1 MNTHTEPLV
10 SIIVPIYEVENYLE
24 KCVKSITGQ
33 TLKNIEIILVD
44 DGSPD
49 SCGEICESLA
59 KDDSRIV
66 VLHKKNGGLSD
77 ARNKG
82 IDIASA
88 KYIAFIDSDDYI
100 DADMIEML
108 YSNIIREDAEIS
120 VCGMYHHSGDIV
132 STTQDLIG
140 YKVAD
145 TPEAVKLELTKA
157 PVTAVNK
164 IYKKSLFEKVKFP
177 AGKLYEDAFTM
188 IPLTLESNKVVY
200 DLKPK
205 YHYVHRVDSIT
216 TKPYRPQMLN
226 LIEANQKNMQLVKKA
241 YPEMKREAEFRYYWS
256 HFWVLDYMLR
266 TGCLDSEAIQK
277 KREICRFLKKNTL
290 AILRNPYFQKTRK
303 LSALVLFINS
313 RLYEKIVVMYMNR
326 VYTNPSAIPD

>member
-1 MNTHTEPLV
+1 MNTRTEPLV
-10 SIIVPIYEVENYLE
+10 SIIVPIYKVENYLK

-33 TLKNIEIILVD
+33 TLKDIEIILVD

-49 SCGEICESLA
+49 CCGVICETLA

-82 IDIASA
+82 IDLASA
-88 KYIAFIDSDDYI
+88 KYVAFIDSDDYI

-108 YSNIIREDAEIS
+108 YSNIIREDADIS
-120 VCGMYHHSGDIV
+120 VCGLYHHSGDIV
-132 STTQDLIG
+132 STTQDLVG
-140 YKVAD
+140 YRVAD
-145 TPEAVKLELTKA
+145 TSEAVRLDLTKA

-177 AGKLYEDAFTM
+177 TGKLYEDAFTV
-188 IPLTLESNKVVY
+188 IPLILESKRVVY

-205 YHYVHRVDSIT
+205 YHYIHREDSIT
-216 TKPYRPQMLN
+216 TKPYRPQMLD
-226 LIEANQKNMQLVKKA
+226 LIEANKRNMQLVKRV
-241 YPEMKREAEFRYYWS
+241 YPEMKKEAEFRYYWS

-266 TGCLDSEAIQK
+266 TGCLDSEAIQTK
-277 KREICRFLKKNTL
+277 KEICRFLKRNTIK
-290 AILRNPYFQKTRK
+290 ILRNPYFQKTRK
-303 LSALVLFINS
+303 LSAIVLFLSNK
-313 RLYEKIVVMYMNR
+313 LYETLVVMYMKR
-326 VYTNPSAIPD
+326 VYTNPSTIPD